1 MKQTSKTAL
10 GGIVSALSVTLM
22 LLTAVIPF
30 MTYAIPLLAG
40 ALLILMVIEI
50 NKKWALVVYVA
61 VSLLAVFVVP
71 DKEAAT
77 FYVAFF
83 GYYPIIK
90 SSLEKHLPIVVE
102 WIVKLVIFN
111 AAVIGAYFVSVK
123 ILGIPFED
131 MQELGKYGIPI
142 VLGLA
147 NLTFVMYDILL
158 TKLVTLYIHK
168 FRKTFKRIFK

>member
-50 NKKWALVVYVA
+50 NKKWAFFVYAA
-61 VSLLAVFVVP
+61 VSLLSVFVVP

-77 FYVAFF
+77 FYIAFF

-102 WIVKLVIFN
+102 WLVKLVIFN
-111 AAVIGAYFVSVK
+111 AAVVGAYFVSVK
-123 ILGIPFED
+123 LLGIPFED
-131 MQELGKYGIPI
+131 MQELGKYGIPL
-142 VLGLA
+142 VLALA
-147 NLTFVMYDILL
+147 NFTFVMYDIML
-158 TKLVTLYIHK
+158 TKLVTLYLCK
-168 FRKTFKRIFK
+168 FRKTFKKIFK

>member
-30 MTYAIPLLAG
+30 MSYAIPLLAG
-40 ALLILMVIEI
+40 ALLVLMVIEI
-50 NKKWALVVYVA
+50 NKKWAFVVYAA
-61 VSLLAVFVVP
+61 VSLLSVFVVP

-77 FYVAFF
+77 FYIAFF

-90 SSLEKHLPIVVE
+90 SSLEKHLPVVAE
-102 WIVKLVIFN
+102 WIVKFVIFN
-111 AAVIGAYFVSVK
+111 GAVIAAYFVSVK
-123 ILGIPFED
+123 LLGIPFED
-131 MQELGKYGIPI
+131 MHQLGKYGIPI
-142 VLGLA
+142 VLALA
-147 NLTFVMYDILL
+147 NITFIMYDILL
-158 TKLVTLYIHK
+158 TKLVTLYIHR